1 VADMLDVAAKL
12 LVVLVFINEGD
23 LEQCL
28 FPIVD
33 DIEVLGKE
41 QGANNVI
48 RKMILRIYAIL
59 DLVSEVENVDGAWCV
74 DDTWLGV

>member
-1 VADMLDVAAKL
+1 MLDVAAKL